1 MVYGETL
8 FHIGIAVLCA
18 SGAVGLLSVV
28 IFSVTGRRLK
38 RPSKRN
44 TARSATADSPA
55 NARLKSGA
63 ENRTKRPA

>member
-38 RPSKRN
+38 KTLEAEYGKKRH
-44 TARSATADSPA
+44 
-55 NARLKSGA
+55 G
-63 ENRTKRPA
+63 